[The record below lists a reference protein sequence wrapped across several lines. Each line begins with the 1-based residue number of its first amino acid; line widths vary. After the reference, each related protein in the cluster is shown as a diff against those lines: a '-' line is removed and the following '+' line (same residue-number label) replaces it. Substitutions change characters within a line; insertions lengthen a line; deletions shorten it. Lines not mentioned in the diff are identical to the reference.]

1 MRFRSIGA
9 VAAVALVLG
18 CDDSSRPLSPP
29 GTEHPQPRIS
39 DGSSGGN
46 PHFFF
51 LPPVLAKPTTTGVFN
66 GGWRPVV
73 EICKLDAV
81 YASDLADAECVAIVH
96 TFTFP
101 QITVS
106 PAEELYKVNWDTRA
120 DGLST
125 ALYYRVTVKVA
136 GQVLGFFDVDPV
148 SKSSIKNAQTGEYI
162 TLVDGRTLPIKFRI
176 EVGALDATAAGGD
189 FAEVTVTND
198 GTDAGG
204 TGTNV
209 VTNTGYAAAFFPDG
223 WLPAGYS
230 QVVVTIARNATGP
243 TNDCHQAPG
252 LLQFEGCYQF
262 ETYPDVGTFALP
274 VRVEMCTEL
283 SDTDPRYDAQALFKS
298 DVGEP
303 LTELPGAAA
312 QLTDC
317 EGFQGTATLAL
328 REGGLLDRAGEG
340 LWQLASRLGHALS
353 PKSAYAIDA
362 GRGGTALAF
371 SRFGW
376 GIPLEIEILS
386 GDGQSGPTGLALEG
400 QPSVLVTGSHY
411 HPSSTA
417 GPIALDNIPVE
428 FAVAT
433 GGGSVSSATA
443 WTDDGEA
450 GVYWTLG
457 SLVGTQTLT
466 ASITTVEHEPG
477 VESPPRRWTQVTKS
491 VTFTATGLASSLPTI
506 TSLVLSTPTIV
517 IGGSGGTFTATL
529 LNPGTATL
537 STVVLQGWIEQGSA
551 RRASGGA
558 QVTCGSAAIGEL
570 PPGTCTDEFSFSADN
585 TSSAGTGTL
594 IPGPAT
600 FVLEL
605 KQQLAAQP
613 EVIFDT
619 ESLPITLAAP

>member
-1 MRFRSIGA
+1 MRFRSLGA
-9 VAAVALVLG
+9 VVAVSLALG
-18 CDDSSRPLSPP
+18 CDDGSRPLSP
-29 GTEHPQPRIS
+29 TAAERPQPLIS
-39 DGSSGGN
+39 DGANSGN

-51 LPPVLAKPTTTGVFN
+51 LPPVLAKPATTGVFN

-73 EICKLDAV
+73 EICTLDATTV
-81 YASDLADAECVAIVH
+81 SALATASCVATIH

-101 QITVS
+101 QISVS

-125 ALYYRVTVKVA
+125 SLYYRVTVKVA
-136 GQVLGFFDVDPV
+136 GQTLGFFDVDPV
-148 SKSSIKNAQTGEYI
+148 SNSSIKNAQTGQYI
-162 TLVDGRTLPIKFRI
+162 TLIDGRTLPIKFRI
-176 EVGALDATAAGGD
+176 EVGALDYTAVAGD
-189 FAEVTVTND
+189 FAEQVVTND
-198 GTDAGG
+198 GADAGG

-209 VTNTGYAAAFFPDG
+209 ETNTGYAAAFFPDG

-230 QVVVTIARNATGP
+230 QVIVTIVRNPVGP

-262 ETYPDVGTFALP
+262 ETYPDVGTFAQP
-274 VRVEMCTEL
+274 VRVELCSEL
-283 SDTDPRYDAQALFKS
+283 DDDSRYDAQLLFKS

-312 QLTDC
+312 QIIDC
-317 EGFQGTATLAL
+317 LGFQGTGVIAL

-340 LWQLASRLGHALS
+340 LWQLAGRLGHLLS
-353 PKSAYAIDA
+353 PKSAYAIDL
-362 GRGGTALAF
+362 GRGGTTLSF

-376 GIPLEIEILS
+376 GIPMEIEILG

-417 GPIALDNIPVE
+417 GPIALDNIPVA
-428 FAVAT
+428 FAVT
-433 GGGSVSSATA
+433 SGGGSVSSANA

-450 GVYWTLG
+450 SVFWTLG

-466 ASITTVEHEPG
+466 ASITTVEHEEG
-477 VESPPRRWTQVTKS
+477 VETPPRRWTQVTKS
-491 VTFTATGLASSLPTI
+491 VTFTATGLTSATPTI

-517 IGGSGGTFTATL
+517 LEGTGGTYTTTL
-529 LNPGTATL
+529 YNPG
-537 STVVLQGWIEQGSA
+537 STISDVVLQGWIEQGTA
-551 RRASGGA
+551 RRAAGGKLISCA
-558 QVTCGSAAIGEL
+558 SVPLGNL
-570 PPGTCTDEFSFSADN
+570 PTGTCTDGFSFSANN

-594 IPGPAT
+594 VPGPAT

-605 KQQLAAQP
+605 KRQPGTGP
-613 EVIFDT
+613 EVIYDT
-619 ESLPITLAAP
+619 EAAPITLGAP